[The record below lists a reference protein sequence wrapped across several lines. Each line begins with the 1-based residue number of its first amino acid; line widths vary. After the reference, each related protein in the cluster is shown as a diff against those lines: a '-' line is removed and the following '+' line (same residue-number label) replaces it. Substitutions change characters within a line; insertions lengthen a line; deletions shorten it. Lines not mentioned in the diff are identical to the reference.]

1 MIIGHCCLRGRY
13 GDRMSYIQQVLQ
25 PGETVR
31 FRTNVHWFVYLAAM
45 AALIVGLPL
54 GGWYYWEDQSSL
66 VLLLGALVFVTAGV
80 LLAIAAWL
88 KRFGTEIA
96 VTDRRVIYKSGLIR
110 RHTTE
115 INMDKVESVDVD
127 QSILGRM
134 FGYGTV
140 TIRGTGEA
148 AEPFRDI
155 ADPIDFRNAIMVR

>member
-1 MIIGHCCLRGRY
+1 
-13 GDRMSYIQQVLQ
+13 MSYVQQVLQ
-25 PGETVR
+25 PDETVR
-31 FRTNVHWFVYLAAM
+31 FRTNVHWFVYLAAI
-45 AALIVGLPL
+45 AALGVGAAL
-54 GGWYYWEDQSSL
+54 GGWYFWNDQQGL
-66 VLLLGALVFVTAGV
+66 VLLLSTLVFLTAGF

-96 VTDRRVIYKSGLIR
+96 VTNRRVIYKTGLIR

-115 INMDKVESVDVD
+115 INMDKIESVDVD
-127 QSILGRM
+127 QSVLGRL

-148 AEPFRDI
+148 VEPLRDI

>member
-1 MIIGHCCLRGRY
+1 MTY
-13 GDRMSYIQQVLQ
+13 VQQVLQ
-25 PGETVR
+25 PGEAVR

-45 AALIVGLPL
+45 AALGIGLVL
-54 GGWYYWEDQSSL
+54 GGLYYWYDQQGLML
-66 VLLLGALVFVTAGV
+66 VLGTLVFVTVGV

-96 VTDRRVIYKSGLIR
+96 VTDRRVIYKTGLIR

-115 INMDKVESVDVD
+115 INMDKIESVDVD
-127 QSILGRM
+127 QSVLGRL

-148 AEPFRDI
+148 VEPLRGI
-155 ADPIDFRNAIMVR
+155 TDPIDFRNAIMLR

>member
-1 MIIGHCCLRGRY
+1 M
-13 GDRMSYIQQVLQ
+13 
-25 PGETVR
+25 
-31 FRTNVHWFVYLAAM
+31 
-45 AALIVGLPL
+45 
-54 GGWYYWEDQSSL
+54 L
-66 VLLLGALVFVTAGV
+66 VLGTLVFVTVGV

-96 VTDRRVIYKSGLIR
+96 VTNRRVIYKTGLIR

-115 INMDKVESVDVD
+115 INMDKIESVDVD
-127 QSILGRM
+127 QSVLGRL

-148 AEPFRDI
+148 VEPLRDI

>member
-1 MIIGHCCLRGRY
+1 
-13 GDRMSYIQQVLQ
+13 MSYLQQVLQ
-25 PGETVR
+25 PGESVR

-45 AALIVGLPL
+45 AALIVALAL
-54 GGWYYWEDQSSL
+54 GGWYYWNDQYSL
-66 VLLLGALVFVTAGV
+66 VLLLGMLIFGTAGV

-96 VTDRRVIYKSGLIR
+96 VTDRRVVYKTGLIR

-115 INMDKVESVDVD
+115 INMDKIESVDVD
-127 QSILGRM
+127 QSVLGRM

-148 AEPFRDI
+148 VEPLQHI